1 MRLLHLAFIV
11 ALASGV
17 AAILIYITGV
27 SNLSVFPFV
36 FSELHL
42 QIFYYLFSLIWCY
55 NCYSWVDGTLNI
67 SDEEMEALQSL
78 QSGFQKCVVSFSYKL
93 VGFLIVNSTWNIL

>member
-42 QIFYYLFSLIWCY
+42 QIFYYLFSLI
-55 NCYSWVDGTLNI
+55 
-67 SDEEMEALQSL
+67 
-78 QSGFQKCVVSFSYKL
+78 
-93 VGFLIVNSTWNIL
+93 